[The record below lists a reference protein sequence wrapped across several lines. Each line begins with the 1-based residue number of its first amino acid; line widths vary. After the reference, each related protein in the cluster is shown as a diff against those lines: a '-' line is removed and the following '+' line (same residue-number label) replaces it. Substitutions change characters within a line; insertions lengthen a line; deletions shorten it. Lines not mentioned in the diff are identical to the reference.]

1 MDENSQR
8 VIIQIEKRGMNFSH
22 RDALEVLKTIET
34 FIPDKPVKS
43 VGGYCNFSFRGV
55 ATGDIQLQEGV
66 RIYDNEDIDLT
77 DPTNFAR
84 IVQEELT
91 TRKSGLLLTSKTRE
105 EIDDQFFFEKMARI
119 KAKAIK
125 EGKSHVTIAGIG
137 NWEMIYK
144 AYGKKA
150 SWVERLLAHH
160 FEEARVHLI
169 ANYALNDWHKSLRR
183 YFRKAGEHFVPQ
195 YTEETFLADYGHKQ
209 EEITLVGYS
218 LVLKF

>member
-1 MDENSQR
+1 MDEHSQR

-22 RDALEVLKTIET
+22 LDAIEVLKTLEN
-34 FIPDKPVKS
+34 FVPDKPIKS

-55 ATGDIQLQEGV
+55 ATGDIQLEEGM

-77 DPTNFAR
+77 DPKNFAR
-84 IVQEELT
+84 IVKEELT
-91 TRKSGLLLTSKTRE
+91 TRKSGLLLTGKTRE

-125 EGKSHVTIAGIG
+125 EGKSYVTITGIG
-137 NWEMIYK
+137 NWDMIYK
-144 AYGKKA
+144 AYGSKA
-150 SWVERLLAHH
+150 SLIERLLARF
-160 FEEARVHLI
+160 FEEGRVHLI

-183 YFRKAGEHFVPQ
+183 YFKKAGEKFVPK
-195 YTEETFLADYGHKQ
+195 YTEDKFLADYGHKQ

-218 LVLKF
+218 LVLEL